1 LGRAADVWVETR
13 STHELTCLRDY
24 DRHASDALTRAKK
37 ALWGGRRALI
47 DARIWDAKKRT
58 LGATMITRRKDDL
71 VVDHATAQPVA
82 ATPVN
87 QGVVR
92 DERLAQRSSPAVW
105 RRITIETD
113 AAEEV
118 AFPTNELDIEPGVL
132 AFLYLRRAEPLG
144 EHESPRWTAV
154 AYRYPSKISRQV
166 LRFWKHCFLK
176 KTLSRAIRATTQAD
190 AHGLSVKVTGHCWY
204 CQSLMTGDPA
214 AADCMRPYM

>member
-1 LGRAADVWVETR
+1 
-13 STHELTCLRDY
+13 
-24 DRHASDALTRAKK
+24 
-37 ALWGGRRALI
+37 
-47 DARIWDAKKRT
+47 
-58 LGATMITRRKDDL
+58 MITRRKDDL

-82 ATPVN
+82 GTPVN

-118 AFPTNELDIEPGVL
+118 AFPTKELDIEPGVL

-154 AYRYPSKISRQV
+154 AYRYLQDQPPSASLLETLFSEKNPLTCYTSDNSSRCSWPICEGNRTPLVLPISNDRGPRRGRLHAALHV
-166 LRFWKHCFLK
+166 GRVSTRRVDHP
-176 KTLSRAIRATTQAD
+176 TTDLQFFP
-190 AHGLSVKVTGHCWY
+190 LTV
-204 CQSLMTGDPA
+204 P
-214 AADCMRPYM
+214 